1 MLAFLFMLLLGQ
13 GAGLADELKVSEP
26 KGPFDPRFYVCY
38 KAQKPI
44 TLDGKLD
51 DGSWKKAEWT
61 ESFVDIEGLNKP
73 RPRFRTR
80 VKMLWDDQYFYIA
93 ADLEEP
99 AVWATHTERDSV
111 VYEDNDFEIFID
123 PDGDTHE
130 YCELEINALNSVW
143 DLLLLK
149 PYRDD
154 SESAVSAWDIDGL
167 ITAVSVNGTL
177 NSPKDKDKGWT
188 IEAAFPWAVLRE
200 IVPKKKERPDS
211 GDQWKVNFSRV
222 EYSVTTAEGR
232 YVKARDPAS
241 GIPYAED
248 NWTWSPQG
256 VINVH
261 YPEMW
266 GFVQFSDKVVGK
278 GEELFEDALEEPVK
292 WALRRIYYRERA
304 CRDANGSYTTDLA
317 ALGLGSDKALRVGG
331 WIYPPM
337 IQTTETLFEAV
348 YQNEDGESW
357 HIRQDGLVWRS
368 EAPVR

>member
-80 VKMLWDDQYFYIA
+80 VKMLWDDRYFYIA

-123 PDGDTHE
+123 PDGDTHK
-130 YCELEINALNSVW
+130 YCELEINALNTVW

-177 NSPKDKDKGWT
+177 NNPKDKDKGWT

-200 IVPKKKERPDS
+200 IVPKKKERPDP

-256 VINVH
+256 VINIH